1 MESNIKNKNKKPDP
15 QKPVLEI
22 PGGQKI
28 SIATRRP
35 HIHLTEEEIIGLMEN
50 EAVARVKIG
59 NLIKEM
65 LGNDGDPPEEDMD
78 NKNSKTEEASFDINS
93 FV

>member
-1 MESNIKNKNKKPDP
+1 MESNIKNKNKKPDS
-15 QKPVLEI
+15 QKPTLEI
-22 PGGQKI
+22 LGGQKI

-35 HIHLTEEEIIGLMEN
+35 HIHLTEEEIIRLMEN

-78 NKNSKTEEASFDINS
+78 NKNSETEEASFDINS

>member
-1 MESNIKNKNKKPDP
+1 MESNIKNKNKKPDS
-15 QKPVLEI
+15 QKPTLEI
-22 PGGQKI
+22 LGGQKI

-35 HIHLTEEEIIGLMEN
+35 HIHLTEEEIIRLMEN